1 LVSCLWGAA
10 VVIDKAALL
19 GFRVHLS
26 RLKLYPYPWGAVV
39 TIDDAAPLGF
49 RIHLSMFLTIGIS

>member
-1 LVSCLWGAA
+1 
-10 VVIDKAALL
+10 
-19 GFRVHLS
+19 
-26 RLKLYPYPWGAVV
+26 LYPYPWGAVV